1 MAVRFKTL
9 NQKSTRLRTLV
20 ESAQTGPR
28 MVNFVAD
35 ETRQVFGVF
44 SLFYFWL
51 LVLQTA
57 STAEQ
62 LYIKVIFVRVR
73 DS

>member
-1 MAVRFKTL
+1 
-9 NQKSTRLRTLV
+9 
-20 ESAQTGPR
+20 
-28 MVNFVAD
+28 MVNLVAD